1 MYQKVGVS
9 RFYTRHNKAENQ
21 ELTECRNWR
30 RVLEKEKAFWKLLT
44 YFRETNLQ
52 SREYKNCICICCIKQ
67 VIFALLV
74 KNVFCYP

>member
-9 RFYTRHNKAENQ
+9 RFYIRHNKAENQ

-44 YFRETNLQ
+44 LGKPIYNREN
-52 SREYKNCICICCIKQ
+52 IKI
-67 VIFALLV
+67 VYVYAV
-74 KNVFCYP
+74 